1 MPYLRG
7 MILKE
12 LIQKYEFDAIVP
24 DLISIDEPVQD
35 NLYAFKEAFD
45 ELRRMVPGDAGGKQ
59 ILVSEEKEIDDDGN
73 ETERYLHASNCEGDF
88 WESSLAKK
96 VIIQAEITEIRA
108 LAQILWH
115 ITFYGFTAG
124 DEEYRHDT
132 LKNKYERMAAI
143 LEYHQFCNYAR
154 IKREK
159 KPTDW
164 DLRCA
169 LTMEEWDTYH
179 ARETHRNRAKRM
191 RDARQ
196 NRQIAHFEHLGRIQR
211 LIDSIDATN
220 RYTNEADYKYLF
232 DRREIRDFLFYSRT
246 TTMEKRAQ
254 YIAENIT
261 NYFHEDLT
269 HYSFNDIIISF
280 SDGYKVSKKESK
292 TLCGAIFPLMGRCL
306 DADGHT
312 IGCTTSHT
320 PPFRVKFAIL
330 NSLGHDIRVR
340 IISSR

>member
-1 MPYLRG
+1 

-24 DLISIDEPVQD
+24 DLISIDKPVQD

-45 ELRRMVPGDAGGKQ
+45 ELRRMAPGDAGGKQ
-59 ILVSEEKEIDDDGN
+59 ILVSEEIETDDDGN

-88 WESSLAKK
+88 WEVSLAKE
-96 VIIQAEITEIRA
+96 VVIQAEITEIRA

-124 DEEYRHDT
+124 DEEYRPDT
-132 LKNKYERMAAI
+132 QKNKYERMAAI

-154 IKREK
+154 IKRKK

-164 DLRCA
+164 DLRCT
-169 LTMEEWDTYH
+169 LTMEEWETYH

-196 NRQIAHFEHLGRIQR
+196 NRLIAYFEHLERIQR
-211 LIDSIDATN
+211 LIDSIDTTN
-220 RYTNEADYKYLF
+220 RYTNDADYKYLF
-232 DRREIRDFLFYSRT
+232 DQREIRDFLFYSRT
-246 TTMEKRAQ
+246 TTMETRAQ
-254 YIAENIT
+254 YIADNIIK
-261 NYFHEDLT
+261 YFHEDLT
-269 HYSFNDIIISF
+269 QYTFNDIIISF
-280 SDGYKVSKKESK
+280 SEGYKASKEDIK
-292 TLCGAIFPLMGRCL
+292 TLCGVIFPLMGRCF

-312 IGCTTSHT
+312 IVSSNLHT
-320 PPFRVKFAIL
+320 PQFRVKFAIL